1 MAKETAMATE
11 ADAIKDVAREI
22 NELGDIG
29 KEVDNLK
36 RALEALKDEVK
47 DLKNFRPLTDRLDKT
62 NEHLGKIVEELRKAR
77 EK

>member
-62 NEHLGKIVEELRKAR
+62 NEHLGKIVEELRKTR

>member
-1 MAKETAMATE
+1 MATE

-62 NEHLGKIVEELRKAR
+62 NEHLGKIVEELRKTR

>member
-1 MAKETAMATE
+1 MGTE

-62 NEHLGKIVEELRKAR
+62 NEHLGKIVEELRKTR

>member
-1 MAKETAMATE
+1 MATE

>member
-1 MAKETAMATE
+1 MATE

-22 NELGDIG
+22 NELGDVG
-29 KEVDNLK
+29 KEIENLK
-36 RALEALKDEVK
+36 RALETLKDEIK

-62 NEHLGKIVEELRKAR
+62 NEHLAKIAEELRKTR